1 MGLGV
6 ERLGAYDVVVVGAG
20 LAGLMAAIHAAERGA
35 SILVLSKAHPV
46 RSHTAAAEGG
56 IAAWIPGASDP
67 RDSWLQHAFDTVKGG
82 DYLVDQGAAE
92 VLAREAYPTIM
103 LLERWGVLFT
113 RDEEGRIARR
123 PFGGHR
129 YPRTRFVEDK
139 TGMAI
144 MHAVYEQALARGVE
158 YLDEVFALDL
168 VVWQGRVYGVAAV
181 DLREARPLYVEA
193 KAVVLA
199 AGGAGMIY
207 EHTTNNYLN
216 TGDGYAIALRAGAAL
231 KDMEFVQFHPTAL
244 YPTDIL
250 ITEAA
255 RGEGGRL
262 YNAKGE
268 RFMERYAP
276 EWMELAPRDVVAR
289 AIATEIMEGRGFEGG
304 YVLLD
309 LTHLG
314 EERIRER
321 LPTVREAALR
331 YAGVDPAREP
341 IPVRPAQH
349 YMMGGV
355 DVDVDG
361 ASPDVLGLYA
371 AGENACVSV
380 HGANRLG
387 SNSLLEAAVFGKRA
401 GLAAASYALGR
412 GYSEPPREALEK
424 PFERLY
430 ALLRRE
436 RSGVEVGEARR
447 RLRRVMWEKVG
458 LFRDE
463 GRLSEAVSELSRLL
477 SEVEAGLVVPSR
489 GRGWYELALA
499 YETLNMVHVGLVV
512 ARAAL
517 ERRESR
523 GAHYRLDHPR
533 RDDANYLKHSLVRLA
548 RDGLVVEWRRV
559 DVRRWEPG
567 ERAY

>member
-1 MGLGV
+1 MELEKLGP
-6 ERLGAYDVVVVGAG
+6 YDVVIVGAG
-20 LAGLMAAIHAAERGA
+20 LAGLMAAIHAARMGA
-35 SILVLSKAHPV
+35 RVLVLAKSHPV

-67 RDSWLQHAFDTVKGG
+67 RDSWMQHAYDTVKGG
-82 DYLVDQGAAE
+82 DFLVDQPAAE
-92 VLAREAYPTIM
+92 ILAREAYPTIM

-144 MHAVYEQALARGVE
+144 MHVVYEQALRHGVE
-158 YLDEVFALDL
+158 YMDEVFALDL
-168 VVWQGRVYGVAAV
+168 VVWDNRVYGVVAV
-181 DLREARPLYVEA
+181 DLREARPLYIRS

-199 AGGAGMIY
+199 TGGAGMIY
-207 EHTTNNYLN
+207 KHTTNNYLN
-216 TGDGYAIALRAGAAL
+216 TGDGYAMALRAGAAL

-255 RGEGGRL
+255 RGEGGIL
-262 YNAKGE
+262 LNARGE
-268 RFMERYAP
+268 RFMKRYAP
-276 EWMELAPRDVVAR
+276 EWMERAPRDIVAR

-309 LTHLG
+309 ISHLG

-321 LPTVREAALR
+321 LPTVREAAIR
-331 YAGVDPAREP
+331 YAGVDPAKEP
-341 IPVRPAQH
+341 IPVRPAHH

-361 ASPDVLGLYA
+361 SNPDIAGLYA
-371 AGENACVSV
+371 AGEAACVSV

-401 GLAAASYALGR
+401 GVSAAAYALGR
-412 GYSEPPREALEK
+412 GLGEPPREAIEK
-424 PFERLY
+424 PVERLY
-430 ALLRRE
+430 RLIRRE
-436 RSGVEVGEARR
+436 RSGVSVGEARR
-447 RLRRVMWEKVG
+447 RLRDVMWERVG
-458 LFRDE
+458 LFRE
-463 GRLSEAVSELSRLL
+463 EKGLREAVAALERLHR
-477 SEVEAGLVVPSR
+477 EVEDGLLVETR

-499 YETLNMVHVGLVV
+499 YETLNMVTVGLAV

-523 GAHYRLDHPR
+523 GAHYRLDYPK
-533 RDDANYLKHSLVRLA
+533 RDDQNYLKHSLVRLA
-548 RDGLVVEWRRV
+548 PEGLVVDWRRV
-559 DVRRWEPG
+559 EVTRWEPV
-567 ERAY
+567 ERRY

>member
-1 MGLGV
+1 MQL
-6 ERLGAYDVVVVGAG
+6 ERLGPYDVVVVGAG
-20 LAGLMAAIHAAERGA
+20 LAGLTAAIYAAEEGA
-35 SILVLSKAHPV
+35 RVLVVSKSHPV

-82 DYLVDQGAAE
+82 DYLVDQPAAE
-92 VLAREAYPTIM
+92 LMAREAYAAIM
-103 LLERWGVLFT
+103 TLERWGVLFT

-144 MHAVYEQALARGVE
+144 MHVVYEQALRRGVDFV
-158 YLDEVFALDL
+158 DEVFALDL
-168 VVWQGRVYGVAAV
+168 VTWQRRVYGIVAV
-181 DLREARPLYVEA
+181 DLREARPLYIEA

-199 AGGAGMIY
+199 TGGLGMVY
-207 EHTTNNYLN
+207 KHTTNSYLN
-216 TGDGYAIALRAGAAL
+216 TGDGYAMALRAGAAL

-250 ITEAA
+250 VTEAA
-255 RGEGGRL
+255 RGEGGHL
-262 YNAKGE
+262 INAKGE
-268 RFMERYAP
+268 RFMARYAP
-276 EWMELAPRDVVAR
+276 QWMELAPRDVVAR

-314 EERIRER
+314 EDRIRER

-361 ASPDVLGLYA
+361 ASPDVAGLYA
-371 AGENACVSV
+371 AGEVACVSV

-401 GLAAASYALGR
+401 GLAAAAYARSR
-412 GYSEPPREALEK
+412 GYSEPPRDAIEK
-424 PFERLY
+424 PVERLY
-430 ALLRRE
+430 SLIRRE
-436 RSGVEVGEARR
+436 RSGVELGEVRG
-447 RLRRVMWEKVG
+447 RLRSLMWENVG

-463 GRLSEAVSELSRLL
+463 ERLSKAVAAVEELRRS
-477 SEVEAGLVVPSR
+477 VEGGLAVPTR

-499 YETLNMVHVGLVV
+499 YETLNMVEVAAAI

-523 GAHYRLDHPR
+523 GAHYRLDYPR
-533 RDDANYLKHSLVRLA
+533 RDDANYLKHSLVRLGP
-548 RDGLVVEWRRV
+548 RGLEVSWRRV
-559 DVRRWEPG
+559 EVRRWEPG

>member
-1 MGLGV
+1 MEKLGV
-6 ERLGAYDVVVVGAG
+6 YDVVVVGAG
-20 LAGLMAAIHAAERGA
+20 LAGLMAAIHAAQRGV
-35 SILVLSKAHPV
+35 SVLVVSKSHPV

-67 RDSWLQHAFDTVKGG
+67 RDSWLQHAYDTVKGG
-82 DYLVDQGAAE
+82 DFLVDQHAAE
-92 VLAREAYPTIM
+92 ILAREAYPTIM

-144 MHAVYEQALARGVE
+144 MHVVYEQALRLGIDM
-158 YLDEVFALDL
+158 LDEVFALDV
-168 VVWQGRVYGVAAV
+168 VVWQGRVYGVVAV
-181 DLREARPLYVEA
+181 DLREARPLYIQA

-207 EHTTNNYLN
+207 KHTTNNYFN
-216 TGDGYAIALRAGAAL
+216 TGDGYAMALRAGAAL
-231 KDMEFVQFHPTAL
+231 KDMEFIQFHPTAL

-255 RGEGGRL
+255 RGEGGHL
-262 YNAKGE
+262 INAKGE
-268 RFMERYAP
+268 RFMARYAP
-276 EWMELAPRDVVAR
+276 QWMELAPRDVVAR
-289 AIATEIMEGRGFEGG
+289 AIATEILEGRGFEGG

-321 LPTVREAALR
+321 LPTVREAARR
-331 YAGVDPAREP
+331 YAGVDPAKEP

-355 DVDVDG
+355 DVDIDG
-361 ASPDVLGLYA
+361 HSPDVTGLFA
-371 AGENACVSV
+371 AGETACISV

-412 GYSEPPREALEK
+412 GSGEPPAEAVRE
-424 PFERLY
+424 PVERLY
-430 ALLRRE
+430 SLLRRE
-436 RSGVEVGEARR
+436 RSGVELGEARR
-447 RLRRVMWEKVG
+447 ELREVMWVKVG
-458 LFRDE
+458 LFRE
-463 GRLSEAVSELSRLL
+463 EKGLAEAVSRLTDL
-477 SEVEAGLVVPSR
+477 YKRVLDGIVVPSR
-489 GRGWYELALA
+489 GRGWYDLALA
-499 YETLNMVHVGLVV
+499 YETLNMVTVGLVV

-523 GAHYRLDHPR
+523 GAHYRLDYPK
-533 RDDANYLKHSLVRLA
+533 RDDENYLKHSLVRL
-548 RDGLVVEWRRV
+548 RGDSLEVGWRKVE
-559 DVRRWEPG
+559 VRRWEPG

>member
-1 MGLGV
+1 MGL
-6 ERLGAYDVVVVGAG
+6 EKLGPYDVVVVGAG
-20 LAGLMAAIHAAERGA
+20 LAGLMAAIHAARLGA
-35 SILVLSKAHPV
+35 SVLVIAKSHPV

-67 RDSWLQHAFDTVKGG
+67 RDSWLQHAYDTVKGG
-82 DYLVDQGAAE
+82 DFLVDQSAALA
-92 VLAREAYPTIM
+92 LAREAYPTIM

-144 MHAVYEQALARGVE
+144 MHVVYEQALRHNVE

-168 VVWQGRVYGVAAV
+168 VVWDKRVYGVVAV
-181 DLREARPLYVEA
+181 DLREARPLYIQS
-193 KAVVLA
+193 KAVVIA

-207 EHTTNNYLN
+207 KHTTNNYLN
-216 TGDGYAIALRAGAAL
+216 TGDGYAMALRAGAAL

-255 RGEGGRL
+255 RGEGGVL
-262 YNAKGE
+262 LNARGE

-276 EWMELAPRDVVAR
+276 EWLERAPRDIVAR
-289 AIATEIMEGRGFEGG
+289 AIATEIAEGRGFEGG

-321 LPTVREAALR
+321 LPTVREAAVR
-331 YAGVDPAREP
+331 YAGVDPVKEP

-355 DVDVDG
+355 DVDLDG
-361 ASPDVLGLYA
+361 HNPDIAGLYA
-371 AGENACVSV
+371 AGEAACVSV

-401 GLAAASYALGR
+401 GLAAATYALGR
-412 GYSEPPREALEK
+412 GLGEPPRDAVEE
-424 PFERLY
+424 PVERLY
-430 ALLRRE
+430 RLLRRE
-436 RSGVEVGEARR
+436 SSGVGIGEVRG

-458 LFRDE
+458 LFRE
-463 GRLSEAVSELSRLL
+463 ESGLREAVSMLEKLL
-477 SEVEAGLVVPSR
+477 HETESGLIVESR

-499 YETLNMVHVGLVV
+499 YETLNMVTVGLVV

-523 GAHYRLDHPR
+523 GAHYRLDYPR
-533 RDDANYLKHSLVRLA
+533 RDDANYLRHSLVRMGA
-548 RDGLVVEWRRV
+548 EGLVVEWSRV
-559 DVRRWEPG
+559 DVRRWEPV
-567 ERAY
+567 ERRY